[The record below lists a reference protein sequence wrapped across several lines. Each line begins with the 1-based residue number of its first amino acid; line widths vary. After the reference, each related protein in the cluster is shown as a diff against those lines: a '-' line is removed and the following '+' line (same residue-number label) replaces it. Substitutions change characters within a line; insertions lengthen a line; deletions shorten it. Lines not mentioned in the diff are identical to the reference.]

1 MKQHRLV
8 RSVFIPQLFSSV
20 LSSLNLIFSVY
31 NVSLCLGEIMREH
44 ILLCYFG
51 CLKFLL
57 WIGIVRGRNQ
67 DPF

>member
-20 LSSLNLIFSVY
+20 LSLNSIFSVY
-31 NVSLCLGEIMREH
+31 NVSLCLGEIMRGH
-44 ILLCYFG
+44 ILLRYFG
-51 CLKFLL
+51 CLKFSL

>member
-8 RSVFIPQLFSSV
+8 RSVFIPQHFSSV

-44 ILLCYFG
+44 ILLRYFG
-51 CLKFLL
+51 CLKFSL